1 MIRGILI
8 IVLFFI
14 WFIMMTLPIWEL
26 KWKIKKK
33 TKKEKIDDFNK
44 ELDRFVKEHK
54 K

>member
-8 IVLFFI
+8 IVLSFI
-14 WFIMMTLPIWEL
+14 WFIMMIWPIWEL

-44 ELDRFVKEHK
+44 ELDKLVKTK
-54 K
+54 KK